1 MVQKP
6 RSRRTRFGGDG
17 VAVKFGGGGCGGWWR
32 DSGICVMVER
42 WRRGDEGGVEM
53 VVWPRWR
60 RVAWWQHGSVERKV
74 VVGCVMMGVDE

>member
-60 RVAWWQHGSVERKV
+60 RVAWWQQWKCRTEGGCWLRDDGSR
-74 VVGCVMMGVDE
+74 